1 MSQIKLIWDFRGP
14 ESEKT
19 AAHHS
24 IHLAQYVQKFG
35 LIHTTC
41 GHNQI
46 SDLHW
51 IAWVCVDEKDMIS
64 TRDALR
70 PHRGQRIEQL

>member
-24 IHLAQYVQKFG
+24 LHLAQYAQNFA
-35 LIHTTC
+35 LSHSTY
-41 GHNQI
+41 GHNI
-46 SDLHW
+46 IADLHW
-51 IAWVCVDEKDMIS
+51 IAWICVDEKDMIS

-70 PHRGQRIEQL
+70 PHRGQRIEKL